1 MHILFFDTET
11 TGVPKN
17 YQASYT
23 DVDNWPR
30 VISLAWILADVE
42 GNVVEQQADLIK
54 PNGWSVPT
62 EKFWIDNGY
71 STEKNEAEGI
81 MIESALDAF
90 YKAKM
95 MSDILYCHNLSFD
108 HRIVWAEFI
117 RAGREPRSG
126 MHKICTMQ
134 KSTSYCKIPQTK
146 GRGFKWPKL
155 EELYQFLFNKNF
167 DGAHDALADI
177 TATKDCFFELVKRQ
191 VIAIP
196 SPAVADVLLQQHLS

>member
-11 TGVPKN
+11 TGVPKD
-17 YQASYT
+17 YRASYT

-30 VISLAWILADVE
+30 VIQLAWILSDVE
-42 GNVVEQQADLIK
+42 GNVITQQCDLIY
-54 PNGWSVPT
+54 PNGWTMPT

-71 STEKNEAEGI
+71 SQEKSEANGI
-81 MIESALDAF
+81 PIEAALHDF
-90 YKAKM
+90 YNAKLM
-95 MSDILYCHNLSFD
+95 ADVLCCHNLSFD

-134 KSTSYCKIPQTK
+134 KSTSYCKLPSPTN
-146 GRGFKWPKL
+146 RGYKWPKL

-167 DGAHDALADI
+167 DGAHDAMADI
-177 TATKDCFFELVKRQ
+177 TATKECFFELLKRK
-191 VIAIP
+191 VISIP
-196 SPAVADVLLQQHLS
+196 EPVNAAP